1 MTLELF
7 AMWIVV
13 GLIVGYLAGYVM
25 KENGFGLTGDL
36 ALGVLGSL
44 GASVLFRALGVSP
57 EAGLALTA
65 IVAFIGAAVLI
76 GGQRMLWHAHA

>member
-7 AMWIVV
+7 GMWIVV

-25 KENGFGLTGDL
+25 KDNGFGLTGDL

-65 IVAFIGAAVLI
+65 IVAFIGAVVLI